1 MTRVPCKSSEVLQP
15 LLALAR
21 CTGRVGHPA
30 AWCSTKGPEL
40 FVGAAPRT
48 VATYHRGEIMMWQK
62 LRPLAWTGMAAA
74 ALAASGVAWAD
85 RGGHSHGHRGAR
97 VGIGVYLGPGIGYP
111 VYRPAYPY
119 YQPYPYGWSPPV
131 MAVPAE
137 PPVYIERGND
147 APAYSGGTNG
157 QLPQGYWYRCNEPDG
172 YYPYITQCP
181 GGWLQVPAQ
190 PPAN

>member
-1 MTRVPCKSSEVLQP
+1 
-15 LLALAR
+15 
-21 CTGRVGHPA
+21 
-30 AWCSTKGPEL
+30 
-40 FVGAAPRT
+40 
-48 VATYHRGEIMMWQK
+48 MMWQK

-137 PPVYIERGND
+137 PPVYIARGND

-172 YYPYITQCP
+172 YYPYITHCP